1 MRTEL
6 GREHFAG
13 PNNLKHYDSIA
24 EIAALNE
31 NLDNLN
37 AALDTIEQR
46 ADSMKEKV
54 LELLMSNREITKAL
68 REEQHSQIEP
78 TGDSGQCNHRKGDP
92 AKEA

>member
-1 MRTEL
+1 ML
-6 GREHFAG
+6 VQISLNIPWF
-13 PNNLKHYDSIA
+13 IA

-68 REEQHSQIEP
+68 REEQKTPIET
-78 TGDSGQCNHRKGDP
+78 TGDSGGQCNHRKGDP
-92 AKEA
+92 AEEA